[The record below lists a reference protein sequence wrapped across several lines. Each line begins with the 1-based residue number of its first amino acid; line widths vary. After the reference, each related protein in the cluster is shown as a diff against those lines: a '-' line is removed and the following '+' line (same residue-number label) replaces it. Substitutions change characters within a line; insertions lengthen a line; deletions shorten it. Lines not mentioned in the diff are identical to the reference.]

1 MERPAPHDNTSI
13 KVTNSFNGNI
23 VIVGGIYVG
32 GISSI
37 FLILFLAT
45 HWQQAIVLSGVL
57 VYGVLSIVG
66 SVMVSLVIALLIRFV
81 VIPWRAA
88 RAQDDKN
95 KILHVQDNAIVIRN
109 ALGNVEVVP
118 LVEGLRPTIV
128 EADPT
133 SELAIVDMYNHN
145 VTQKT
150 IAEGLGISQSTVS
163 RVVAKHKKET
173 GG

>member
-1 MERPAPHDNTSI
+1 MERTASHDNTNI

-57 VYGVLSIVG
+57 VYGVLSLVG
-66 SVMVSLVIALLIRFV
+66 FLIFGLVASLWIRFV
-81 VIPWRAA
+81 IVPAHVA
-88 RAQDDKN
+88 RAQNDKN
-95 KILHVQDNAIVIRN
+95 KILHVQENAIVIRN

-128 EADPT
+128 ESDPT
-133 SELAIVDMYNHN
+133 VELHVVDLYSRGH
-145 VTQKT
+145 TQKM
-150 IAEGLGISQSTVS
+150 IADGMKISQPTVS
-163 RVVAKHKKET
+163 RILAKHHKE
-173 GG
+173 

>member
-1 MERPAPHDNTSI
+1 MERMAPHDNTNI

-23 VIVGGIYVG
+23 VIVGGIYIG

-37 FLILFLAT
+37 FLVLFLAT
-45 HWQQAIVLSGVL
+45 HWQQAIVISGVL
-57 VYGVLSIVG
+57 IYGLLSVFAL
-66 SVMVSLVIALLIRFV
+66 MVVPLVAWIWIKLVIQPVR
-81 VIPWRAA
+81 RE
-88 RAQDDKN
+88 RN
-95 KILHVQDNAIVIRN
+95 KIKHTQDNAIVIVN
-109 ALGNVEVVP
+109 ALGNMEVVP

-133 SELAIVDMYNHN
+133 SELAIVDMYNHS

>member
-1 MERPAPHDNTSI
+1 MERTAPHDNTNI

-45 HWQQAIVLSGVL
+45 HWQQAIILSGVL
-57 VYGVLSIVG
+57 VYGVLSFVG
-66 SVMVSLVIALLIRFV
+66 FLIFGLVASLWIRFV
-81 VIPWRAA
+81 IVPAHVA
-88 RAQDDKN
+88 RAQNDKN
-95 KILHVQDNAIVIRN
+95 KILHVQENAIVIRN

-118 LVEGLRPTIV
+118 LVEGLKPTIV

-163 RVVAKHKKET
+163 RVVSKHKKET

>member
-1 MERPAPHDNTSI
+1 MERTAPHDNTSI

-23 VIVGGIYVG
+23 VIVGGIYIG

-57 VYGVLSIVG
+57 IYGLLSVFAL
-66 SVMVSLVIALLIRFV
+66 MVAPLVAWVWIKLVIQPFWHER
-81 VIPWRAA
+81 
-88 RAQDDKN
+88 N
-95 KILHVQDNAIVIRN
+95 KIKHTQENAIVIIN

>member
-1 MERPAPHDNTSI
+1 MERTSPHDNTNI

-57 VYGVLSIVG
+57 VYGVLGLCILAIGAPV
-66 SVMVSLVIALLIRFV
+66 VWLWIKLVIQ
-81 VIPWRAA
+81 P
-88 RAQDDKN
+88 
-95 KILHVQDNAIVIRN
+95 ILREVSRVKHTQENAIVIVN
-109 ALGNVEVVP
+109 ALGNLEVVP
-118 LVEGLRPTIV
+118 LVEGLKPTIV

-150 IAEGLGISQSTVS
+150 IADGLGISQSTVS